1 MTRILLVE
9 DSPTQA
15 FPIKLKLE
23 HEMYEVALAENG
35 EVAMNLLPTFEPDL
49 ILTDLQMPVMNG
61 LDLVTASL
69 AQHPPIPVILI
80 TAQGSDE
87 LALEALERGAAAYL
101 PKSQLD
107 DKLLET
113 INQVLS
119 MLKTDHSYAQ
129 LIRSMEYNEFR
140 FVLENKPELF
150 GPLVDL
156 LQRMASGM
164 ELCDEVERVRLGMA
178 LEHALQNALY
188 HGNLEL
194 SQQQFEDGNEFEV
207 AGEPSEIEK
216 LCSQSPYKDRKIHVS
231 ATMTPQE
238 ARFVIRDEGSGFDTS
253 KLPAPDDPHVLEQE
267 GGRGLVLIRSF
278 MNDVTFNDTG
288 NEITMVKRRAAG

>member
-23 HEMYEVALAENG
+23 HELYEVALAENG

-49 ILTDLQMPVMNG
+49 IVTDLQMPVMNG
-61 LDLVTASL
+61 LELVTASL
-69 AQHPPIPVILI
+69 AQYPPIPVILI

-87 LALEALERGAAAYL
+87 LAMEALERGAAAYL

-107 DKLLET
+107 EKLLET

-119 MLKTDHSYAQ
+119 MMKTDHSYAQ

-140 FVLENKPELF
+140 FVLDNNAGLF

-156 LQRMASGM
+156 MQRMANGM
-164 ELCDEVERVRLGMA
+164 ELCDDVGRVRVGMA
-178 LEHALQNALY
+178 LEEALENALY
-188 HGNLEL
+188 HGNLEY
-194 SQQQFEDGNEFEV
+194 SQTELDAEDEFEV
-207 AGEPSEIEK
+207 AGEPSDIEK
-216 LCSQSPYKDRKIHVS
+216 RCAESPYKDRKIYVTAKLTQDD
-231 ATMTPQE
+231 ATFT
-238 ARFVIRDEGSGFDTS
+238 VRDDGRGFDTS
-253 KLPAPDDPHVLEQE
+253 KLPAPHDPQVLEQQ
-267 GGRGLVLIRSF
+267 GGRGLVMIRSF
-278 MNDVTFNDTG
+278 MDHVTFNEAG
-288 NEITMVKRRAAG
+288 NEITMVKRRVKR

>member
-1 MTRILLVE
+1 MIRILLVE

-23 HEMYEVALAENG
+23 HELYEVALAENG
-35 EVAMNLLPTFEPDL
+35 EVAMNLLPIFEPDL

-61 LDLVTASL
+61 LELVTASL
-69 AQHPPIPVILI
+69 AQYPPIPVILI

-87 LALEALERGAAAYL
+87 LAMEALERGAAAYL

-107 DKLLET
+107 EKLLET

-119 MLKTDHSYAQ
+119 VTKTDHSYSQ

-140 FVLENKPELF
+140 FVLDNNAELIS
-150 GPLVDL
+150 PLVDL
-156 LQRMASGM
+156 MQRMASGM
-164 ELCDEVERVRLGMA
+164 ELCDDVGRVRIGMA
-178 LEHALQNALY
+178 LEHALENALY

-194 SQQQFEDGNEFEV
+194 SEQQLDAEDEFEV
-207 AGEPSEIEK
+207 AGELSDIQKRCAE
-216 LCSQSPYKDRKIHVS
+216 SPYKDRKIHVTAKLTPGE
-231 ATMTPQE
+231 ATFT
-238 ARFVIRDEGSGFDTS
+238 VRDDGSGFDTS
-253 KLPAPDDPHVLEQE
+253 KLPAAHDPQMLEQQ

-278 MNDVTFNDTG
+278 MDDVTFNDSG
-288 NEITMVKRRAAG
+288 NEITMVKQRADR